1 MGTRSNRSTPGS
13 PYLGLVENQS
23 YTETVSVLRKQYPR
37 FDEIEQGIGWVLA
50 RDPHHGDPVTG
61 RPDYYVFKTVPGG
74 QLPEFRVLYKYGPE
88 EQAFGRILLIAIQPV
103 LPAESEDPD

>member
-1 MGTRSNRSTPGS
+1 M
-13 PYLGLVENQS
+13 
-23 YTETVSVLRKQYPR
+23 
-37 FDEIEQGIGWVLA
+37 
-50 RDPHHGDPVTG
+50 TG

-74 QLPEFRVLYKYGPE
+74 QLPGFRVLYKYGPE